1 MKQKNKQ
8 LRKILASIGIVIG
21 ISCIVYFFVQKEKG
35 HEPRIKIG
43 NQKVTLDVAVT
54 EQEKMQGLS
63 GRTALC
69 DACGMLFVFDSAMPQ
84 TFWMKDMLFDIDVL
98 WIDQNTIVGLQKDI
112 SHKRQEKE
120 VFVSSKPADKVV
132 ELPAGFIDTHHV
144 WVGQIVDFSDIYSS
158 NDGF

>member
-8 LRKILASIGIVIG
+8 SRRILASVGIVVML
-21 ISCIVYFFVQKEKG
+21 SCFAYFFTQREKG
-35 HEPRIKIG
+35 HESRIKIG

-54 EQEKMQGLS
+54 EQEKMRGLS

-69 DACGMLFVFDSAMPQ
+69 DACGMLFVFDSAIPQ

-98 WIDQNTIVGLQKDI
+98 WINQNTIVGLQKDI
-112 SHKRQEKE
+112 SHRRQEKE
-120 VFVSSKPADKVV
+120 VFISPKPADKVV
-132 ELPAGFIDTHHV
+132 ELPAGFVDKHRV
-144 WVGQIVDFSDIYSS
+144 RVGQMIDFSGIHVL